1 MSPFPLKPPQFD
13 PETLH
18 MCEKLSGQI
27 VQYSTK
33 RKFDQIVQFLTSRC
47 WMHLLLSL

>member
-1 MSPFPLKPPQFD
+1 
-13 PETLH
+13 

-47 WMHLLLSL
+47 LDHLLLSM